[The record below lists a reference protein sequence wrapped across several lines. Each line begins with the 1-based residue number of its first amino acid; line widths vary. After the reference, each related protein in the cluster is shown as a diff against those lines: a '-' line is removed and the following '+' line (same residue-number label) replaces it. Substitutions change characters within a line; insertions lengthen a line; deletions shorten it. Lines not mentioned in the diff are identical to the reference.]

1 MVCIIVE
8 SGTDDPGMTS
18 SELHRLRS
26 EICTSY
32 SGTRSECKDSSETD
46 MSENRFPTPGLPW
59 ETFWKSMDES
69 NTFWKSMD
77 GSNTFWKSMSEIWNN
92 LYASFKHASPSFPW
106 DALGPPSRS
115 LGCSRGRA
123 WVPASHHQSLHS
135 KLIRKGLGRA
145 PPISHTFWKSIL
157 IFMGYFLEKYTML
170 NQEREAE

>member
-26 EICTSY
+26 EIGTSF
-32 SGTRSECKDSSETD
+32 SGTRSESKDCSATD

-59 ETFWKSMDES
+59 E
-69 NTFWKSMD
+69 TFWKSMD

-92 LYASFKHASPSFPW
+92 LYASFKHASPSFSW

-123 WVPASHHQSLHS
+123 WVQASHHQSLHS
-135 KLIRKGLGRA
+135 KLIRNGLGRA

-157 IFMGYFLEKYTML
+157 IFMGYLLEKYTML